1 MKKRRQDDPEL
12 VRSEYA
18 DDTRLAARQSIWAR
32 RTGPKV
38 FDVALDAVLESAP
51 RRVLEVGC
59 GRGEFAERMQR
70 HALEVVATDQ
80 SAHMVGLAAARG
92 LDARVADVQDLPF
105 GDDEFDVAV
114 SNFML
119 YHVPDVHR
127 GLAELARVAPRLVA
141 TTTGISQL
149 REMWEAVGRD
159 FWDKAHAFLRETG
172 EEFLRPHYETVRM
185 IDLPA
190 TVEMNA
196 DDMRYYIANSV
207 AHRDLADR
215 VPEFEGTRAITAST
229 AVFIGV
235 RGTAEA
241 GRRASA

>member
-38 FDVALDAVLESAP
+38 FDVAFDAVLESAP

-59 GRGEFAERMQR
+59 GRGEFASRLQQ
-70 HALEVVATDQ
+70 HGLEVVATDQ
-80 SAHMVGLAAARG
+80 SDHMVGLAAARG
-92 LDARVADVQDLPF
+92 LDARIADVQDLPF
-105 GDDEFDVAV
+105 ADGEFDVAV

-119 YHVPDVHR
+119 YHVSDVQR

-141 TTTGISQL
+141 ATTGIDQL

-159 FWDKAHAFLRETG
+159 VWDKAHVFLRETG
-172 EEFLRPHYETVRM
+172 EEHLRRHYATVRM
-185 IDLPA
+185 IDLTA
-190 TVEMNA
+190 TVEMSA
-196 DDMRYYIANSV
+196 DDMRHYIANSV
-207 AHRDLADR
+207 AHRDLVDR
-215 VPEFEGTRAITAST
+215 VPAFEGTRTITASA
-229 AVFIGV
+229 AVFV
-235 RGTAEA
+235 
-241 GRRASA
+241 ASNAA